1 MMNIYH
7 QVILQSFIKEAV
19 TSADICNF
27 KFVSSL
33 ERRQHVLKHN
43 LKKFN
48 LFTFTFA
55 TQPAKIV
62 MASTVDNGWLN

>member
-1 MMNIYH
+1 MNIYH

-33 ERRQHVLKHN
+33 KSSRQQHVLKHN
-43 LKKFN
+43 LEKFN

-55 TQPAKIV
+55 TQPA
-62 MASTVDNGWLN
+62 

>member
-1 MMNIYH
+1 MNIYH

-33 ERRQHVLKHN
+33 ERQQHVLKHS

-55 TQPAKIV
+55 TQPA
-62 MASTVDNGWLN
+62 

>member
-1 MMNIYH
+1 MNIYH

-27 KFVSSL
+27 KFKSS
-33 ERRQHVLKHN
+33 RQQHVLKHN

-55 TQPAKIV
+55 TQPA
-62 MASTVDNGWLN
+62 